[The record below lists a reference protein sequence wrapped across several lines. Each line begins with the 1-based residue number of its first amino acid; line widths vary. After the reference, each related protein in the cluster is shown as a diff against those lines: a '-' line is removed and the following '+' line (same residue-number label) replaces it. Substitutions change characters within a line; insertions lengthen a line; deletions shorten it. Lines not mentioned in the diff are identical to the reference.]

1 MLLTGNGDM
10 ELLQIDENKCK
21 KDGLCAAECPPAI
34 IKLEDKESFPR
45 MVFGA
50 PAAKDHL
57 EVA

>member
-1 MLLTGNGDM
+1 M
-10 ELLQIDENKCK
+10 ELLQIGENKCK
-21 KDGLCAAECPPAI
+21 KDGLCAAQCPPAI

-45 MVFGA
+45 MVPGA